1 MFTGIVQHVGVVE
14 RVESAGGGRRLVID
28 VGPLAEGLA
37 RGASVAVSGACLTV
51 AEIDAR
57 QAGFDVVAE
66 TLERTNLG
74 RLTAHARV
82 NLERA
87 LRLDGHLDGHIVQGH
102 VDGQARVHRV
112 DRTTG
117 RWDVHLACDGS
128 LTDEMAPKASV
139 AVEGVSLTLVNV
151 QRGQFSVTLIPT
163 TLAETTLAQ
172 WRGGEMVNVE
182 TDILGKYVRRML
194 GRLGAEGSDL
204 TVEALRRAG
213 FA

>member
-14 RVESAGGGRRLVID
+14 RVESTGDGRRLVID

-37 RGASVAVSGACLTV
+37 RGGSVAVRGACLTV
-51 AEIDAR
+51 VEIDAR

-66 TLERTNLG
+66 TLDRTNLG
-74 RLTAHARV
+74 QLTAHARV

-87 LRLDGHLDGHIVQGH
+87 LRVGDCLDGHIVQGH
-102 VDGQARVHRV
+102 VDGQARVQRV
-112 DRTTG
+112 DRTAG
-117 RWDVHLACDGS
+117 RWDVHLTCDGS

-139 AVEGVSLTLVNV
+139 AVDGVSLTLVNV
-151 QRGQFSVTLIPT
+151 RRGQFSVTLIPT
-163 TLAETTLAQ
+163 TLAETTLGQ

-182 TDILGKYVRRML
+182 TDVLGKYVRRL
-194 GRLGAEGSDL
+194 LDRREAEGSDL
-204 TVEALRRAG
+204 TLEGLRRAG